1 MAKSAETKIIREYP
15 LPCGP
20 DTVALE
26 LTGNW
31 RILRVEARFAKPN
44 LYVLEDVEGNKT
56 CAEFYIVA
64 TNAPIEAARVSGDN
78 VLLGSYLVH
87 VPANMLHVFGPTASA
102 AVLAPAETPALQE

>member
-1 MAKSAETKIIREYP
+1 MAKKAAETKIIREYP

-44 LYVLEDVEGNKT
+44 LYVLEDVTGKKT
-56 CAEFYIVA
+56 RAEFYVVA
-64 TNAPIEAARVSGDN
+64 TNAPIDAEKVSGDN
-78 VLLGSYLVH
+78 VLIGSYLVH
-87 VPANMLHVFGPTASA
+87 VPTNMLHVFGPMA
-102 AVLAPAETPALQE
+102 ADGAKVA